1 MVPRRIVPM
10 GGGGFSM
17 EPRNPRLDKWLLSLA
32 RRSRPRVLFIPTASG
47 DAEDYVRRF
56 YRAFARYACRP
67 THLPLFNRTT
77 GDLRK
82 QVASQDLIYV
92 GGGNTANLLAIWKT
106 HGLDRALREAWHEGV
121 VLCGVS
127 AGAIC
132 WFEGGVTDSF
142 GRALQPLEG
151 GLALLPG
158 SFCPHYDGET
168 QRRPA
173 FHRLVASGRLASGF
187 AADDGAAI
195 LFEGSDVA
203 DVVRSRRNAA
213 AYRVCRDGNRSV
225 EKMLEA
231 RLLPR

>member
-1 MVPRRIVPM
+1 MLPRRIVPM

-17 EPRNPRLDKWLLSLA
+17 EPRNPRLDKWLLSLS

-56 YRAFARYACRP
+56 YRAFARYRCQP
-67 THLPLFNRTT
+67 THLPLFSRTT
-77 GDLRK
+77 DNLRK
-82 QVASQDLIYV
+82 QLVSQDLIYV
-92 GGGNTANLLAIWKT
+92 GGGNTANLLAIWKV
-106 HGLDRALREAWHEGV
+106 HGLDSALREAWHKGV

-142 GRALQPLEG
+142 GQTLQALNG

-168 QRRPA
+168 QRRPT

-195 LFEGSDVA
+195 LFEGSKVA
-203 DVVRSRRNAA
+203 DVVRSRRNVA
-213 AYRVCRDGNRSV
+213 AYRVRWDDDRSV
-225 EKMLEA
+225 EERLEA